1 MAEQALTQQQKLTVR
16 RIAMGLTKEFP
27 FFGHVFACCRFVY
40 DAEIPTAGLKIG
52 EFMTVQLGPK
62 FFEKKDFNDQRFVLL
77 HELGHWMFQH
87 PVRAMQTGS
96 KNSKQMSDQKN
107 MAMDLAVNSF
117 LKRHS
122 PFRLPQDSKTP
133 DDFRLEWDRTYEW
146 YLYQL
151 MKQNPQQSGGQGKG
165 QGGGKQQQGQ
175 GQGQSS
181 GDQDGDS
188 QGKGKGKNQDDRH
201 GAGGQHHWECSV
213 SEAEAGELAC
223 RMYQAAKMAGHDPG
237 GALGE
242 IYKVRAEIDWR
253 TEFLRA
259 AQKAELSE
267 EWTFTRRRMSKRFD
281 TIPGLIHDYLG
292 ELYLI
297 VDTSGSM
304 GPKEIGACFDI
315 VDKLHTMG
323 YIIHIFEVDAKL
335 QQEYLYEGVPPKV
348 KGGGGTAFQ
357 SAFKHILT
365 NHHQCEQIICLTDGY
380 ICDLNQ
386 GKPPVEMVFIISP
399 DGTTDLPYGEIIKM
413 KLLEETL

>member
-1 MAEQALTQQQKLTVR
+1 MAEVALTQQQKLTVR

-27 FFGHVFACCRFVY
+27 FFGHVFACCRFVFD
-40 DAEIPTAGLKIG
+40 DAVPTAGLKIG
-52 EFMTVQLGPK
+52 EFMTVQLGSK
-62 FFEKKDFNDQRFVLL
+62 FFEKKDFNDQRFILL
-77 HELGHWMFQH
+77 HELSHWMFQH
-87 PVRAMQTGS
+87 PIRAVQTGT
-96 KNSKQMSDQKN
+96 KNSKNMSDQKN

-122 PFRLPQDSKTP
+122 PFRLPQDAKTP
-133 DDFRLEWDRTYEW
+133 DDFKLDWDRTYEW

-151 MKQNPQQSGGQGKG
+151 MKSQQKQQGGGGQGSGQCDGRQQGQGGGKGNPSGDDQGKG
-165 QGGGKQQQGQ
+165 QG
-175 GQGQSS
+175 
-181 GDQDGDS
+181 
-188 QGKGKGKNQDDRH
+188 QGKDDRH

-223 RMYQAAKMAGHDPG
+223 RMYQAAKMAGQDPG

-267 EWTFTRRRMSKRFD
+267 EWTFTKRRMSKRFD

-315 VDKLHTMG
+315 VDKLFNMG

-357 SAFKHILT
+357 SAFKHIIET
-365 NHHQCEQIICLTDGY
+365 YRQCEQIICLTDGY
-380 ICDLNQ
+380 ICDLDR
-386 GKPPVEMVFIISP
+386 GKPPVDMVFIISP
-399 DGTTDLPYGEIIKM
+399 DGTTDLPYGEVIKM
-413 KLLEETL
+413 KLLEESL